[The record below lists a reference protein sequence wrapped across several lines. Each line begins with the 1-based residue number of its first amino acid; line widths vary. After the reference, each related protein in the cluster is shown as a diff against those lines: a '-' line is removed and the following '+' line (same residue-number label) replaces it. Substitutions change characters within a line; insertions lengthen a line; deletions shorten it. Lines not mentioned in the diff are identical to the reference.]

1 MIAWLE
7 GILREKE
14 PTRVLMDVSGVGYE
28 LLISLSTF
36 AALPSASERVALQVR
51 TIVREDAFVLH
62 GFATGRERSIFD
74 LLLKAGR
81 VGPKLAQTI
90 LSGIEPERV
99 LRALRDGDVKVLS
112 GAPGVGRKMAERM
125 AVELKERAGELCA
138 AGGGGI
144 SGDAEAAGV
153 SASGDAEVRDQVL
166 SALVNLAYPRAQAER
181 VVDAAAAEAGD
192 SPGIEELIRA
202 ALRRLA
208 R

>member
-14 PTRVLMDVSGVGYE
+14 PTRVLVDVGGVGYE

-36 AALPSASERVALQVR
+36 AALPDLGEKVALQVR
-51 TIVREDAFVLH
+51 TIVREDAFLLH
-62 GFATGRERSIFD
+62 GFALERERSIFD

-90 LSGIEPERV
+90 LSGIEPEQV
-99 LRALRDGDVKVLS
+99 LRALRDGDFKVLCA
-112 GAPGVGRKMAERM
+112 APGVGRKMAERM
-125 AVELKERAGELCA
+125 VVELKERAGELCA
-138 AGGGGI
+138 AGGV
-144 SGDAEAAGV
+144 GV
-153 SASGDAEVRDQVL
+153 SSEEDSGAIPFMGDVEVRNQVL
-166 SALVNLAYPRAQAER
+166 SALVNLGYPRAQSER

-192 SPGIEELIRA
+192 SPSIEELIRV

>member
-1 MIAWLE
+1 MIAWLD
-7 GILREKE
+7 GVLREKQ
-14 PTRVLMDVSGVGYE
+14 PTRILVDVGGVGYE

-36 AALPSASERVALQVR
+36 AALPDAGEKLALQVR

-62 GFATGRERSIFD
+62 GFATERERSIFD

-90 LSGIEPERV
+90 LSGLEPEQV
-99 LRALRDGDVKVLS
+99 LRALRDGDVKLLC

-125 AVELKERAGELCA
+125 VVELKERAGELSA
-138 AGGGGI
+138 AAAPGAAAPVGAPAPGH
-144 SGDAEAAGV
+144 AET
-153 SASGDAEVRDQVL
+153 RDQVL
-166 SALVNLAYPRAQAER
+166 SALVNLGYPRSQAER
-181 VVDAAAAEAGD
+181 VVDAATGEAGD
-192 SPGIEELIRA
+192 SPSIEELIRI